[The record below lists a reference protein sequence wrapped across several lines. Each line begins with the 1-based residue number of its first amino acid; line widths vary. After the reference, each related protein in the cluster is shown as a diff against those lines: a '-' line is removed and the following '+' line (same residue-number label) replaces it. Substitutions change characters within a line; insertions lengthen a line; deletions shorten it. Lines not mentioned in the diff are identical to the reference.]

1 MFADIS
7 GFTAWSSAR
16 EPAQVFKLLETI
28 YRSFDKLARKRNV
41 FKVETIG
48 DCYVAVT
55 GLPQPQPDHAIIMA
69 KVGRLL
75 SFPGR

>member
-7 GFTAWSSAR
+7 GFTAWSSER

-28 YRSFDKLARKRNV
+28 YRSFDRIARKRKV

-48 DCYVAVT
+48 DCYLCVT
-55 GLPQPQPDHAIIMA
+55 GLPEPQPDHAVIMA
-69 KVGRLL
+69 KV
-75 SFPGR
+75 SDSST